1 MEDSSILPAEFQ
13 KDEGLRTL
21 ANFLR
26 SENGVKLYKAVE
38 HEKRVEYFKGKNF
51 VEVLTRIGSDL
62 DASKAGRE
70 KARKWPKSLPKIS
83 DVAVALA
90 VGNAL
95 LNKGFFHRS
104 EKQDVKKG
112 SERILT
118 VSPVSRQTFEEAGV
132 FTWMYQ
138 GNMMWT
144 HVMSGA
150 LIAVVIGFTLLPI
163 WPDIAKKVLWY
174 ISVTVLIAIFLLCLI
189 RFVAFLVMWILGYEF
204 WVFPRLFDE
213 TLSFQDSFKPVWTF
227 EAGPPGQGYY
237 RIGLLVGLVAFVA
250 WAMTKP
256 TEFDGFLQAQKRCV
270 EKIPRRSCRTACF
283 ESQPAFLSNFSSS
296 SLSVA
301 FLFSSLHLSP
311 TLTSSP
317 CPLHAAFSTTSTA
330 ATCWRTWRRTT
341 RTT

>member
-270 EKIPRRSCRTACF
+270 AKIPRPRSHCV
-283 ESQPAFLSNFSSS
+283 L
-296 SLSVA
+296 
-301 FLFSSLHLSP
+301 
-311 TLTSSP
+311 
-317 CPLHAAFSTTSTA
+317 
-330 ATCWRTWRRTT
+330 
-341 RTT
+341 